1 MKIVIVEDEVK
12 AARSLAGMISSITPE
27 AEIVASLQSVQSAI
41 DYFSHNA
48 SPALIFM
55 DIQLADGL
63 CFEIFKETAI
73 RAPVIFC
80 TAYDEYAIE
89 GFKANGIDYILK
101 PFTEE
106 KLTAALNKVRSLK
119 TFFQS
124 DQLQLQSLTLNGGK
138 KSFLVFKHNKYSIIA
153 VDNIACF
160 HTKNEVSTLHTF
172 DGEEYFIN
180 QSLDVVSTMLAPGQF
195 YRVTRQYLIN
205 FSAVGEVEHYFS
217 RKLLIHL
224 KVNIPDQI
232 IINKNNTT
240 AFLNWLDN
248 R

>member
-12 AARSLAGMISSITPE
+12 AARSLAVMIKSVAPA

-41 DYFSHNA
+41 DYFSNNV
-48 SPALIFM
+48 SPELIFM

-63 CFEIFKETAI
+63 CFEIFKETVI
-73 RAPVIFC
+73 QAPVVFC

-89 GFKANGIDYILK
+89 SFKANGIDYILK
-101 PFTEE
+101 PFTSE
-106 KLTAALNKVRSLK
+106 KLVLALNKVHSLK
-119 TFFQS
+119 TFFQVPYE
-124 DQLQLQSLTLNGGK
+124 GK
-138 KSFLVFKHNKYSIIA
+138 KSFLVFRHNRYSVISVEDIA
-153 VDNIACF
+153 FF
-160 HTKNEVSTLHTF
+160 HIKNDTPAIHTF
-172 DGEEYFIN
+172 DGEVYFIT
-180 QSLDVVSTMLAPGQF
+180 QSLDVIATMLAPGQF

-205 FSAVGEVEHYFS
+205 FSAVGEVAHYFS
-217 RKLLIHL
+217 RKLLIRL
-224 KVNIPDQI
+224 KVKTPDEI

>member
-12 AARSLAGMISSITPE
+12 AARSLELMIRSIAPE
-27 AEIVASLQSVQSAI
+27 SEIVASLQSVQSSI
-41 DYFSHNA
+41 DYFSNNE

-63 CFEIFKETAI
+63 CFEIFRETVI
-73 RAPVIFC
+73 QAPVIFC

-89 GFKANGIDYILK
+89 SFKANGIDYILK

-106 KLTAALNKVRSLK
+106 KLRAALNKVHSFK
-119 TFFQS
+119 TFFQMEY
-124 DQLQLQSLTLNGGK
+124 GGK
-138 KSFLVFKHNKYSIIA
+138 KSFLVFKNNRYATVAVEDIA
-153 VDNIACF
+153 YF
-160 HTKNEVSTLHTF
+160 HIKNEIPAIHTF
-172 DGEEYFIN
+172 SGEVYFIN
-180 QSLDVVSTMLAPGQF
+180 QSLDLVGTMLAPGQF

-205 FSAVGEVEHYFS
+205 FSAVSEVEHHFA

-224 KVNIPDQI
+224 KVKTPDQI

>member
-12 AARSLAGMISSITPE
+12 AARSLAGMIRSIAPE
-27 AEIVASLQSVQSAI
+27 AEIVAALQSVQSAI
-41 DYFSHNA
+41 DYFSNNE
-48 SPALIFM
+48 SPSLIFM
-55 DIQLADGL
+55 DIQLEDGL
-63 CFEIFKETAI
+63 CFEIFKETVI
-73 RAPVIFC
+73 QAPVIFC

-106 KLTAALNKVRSLK
+106 QLAAALNKVRSLK
-119 TFFQS
+119 TFFHA
-124 DQLQLQSLTLNGGK
+124 DQLQLHSGK
-138 KSFLVFKHNKYSIIA
+138 KSFLVFKHNKYAVIA
-153 VDNIACF
+153 VENIAFF
-160 HTKNEVSTLHTF
+160 HTKNEVSTLHTL
-172 DGEEYFIN
+172 DGEEYFMN
-180 QSLDVVSTMLAPGQF
+180 QSLDIINTMLAPGQF
-195 YRVTRQYLIN
+195 YRITRQYLIN
-205 FSAVGEVEHYFS
+205 FSAVAEVEHYFS

-224 KVNIPDQI
+224 KVKTPDQI